1 MLILDNEIFRFTQV
15 VPVYESFQPSKPI
28 INIFNIVIMQ
38 IGDNGEI
45 DAKSLEINCA
55 HISVEEVLG

>member
-1 MLILDNEIFRFTQV
+1 M

-28 INIFNIVIMQ
+28 SNIFNIVIMQ

-55 HISVEEVLG
+55 YISMEEVLG

>member
-1 MLILDNEIFRFTQV
+1 M
-15 VPVYESFQPSKPI
+15 YESFQPSKPI

-38 IGDNGEI
+38 IGDNSEI

-55 HISVEEVLG
+55 YISVEEVLG